1 MFQGLELSSVLLC
14 YGPLALVIGGF
25 ILFAALTDANA
36 RSKYLRRLD
45 PRPEKE
51 RLGEDATIGRRAEL
65 VAATPGGMVVKLD
78 PVTAPAAPVAA
89 PVAAPAKPAA
99 AQDDF
104 KKLEGIGP
112 KINTV
117 LHDAGIATFAELA
130 AKSPEELCAI
140 LDHAGMTSI
149 NDPTTWPKQAGLA
162 AEGKWDE
169 LEAYQNSLQGGR
181 AA

>member
-1 MFQGLELSSVLLC
+1 MFQGLELSGVLLC

-36 RSKYLRRLD
+36 RRKYLRRLD

-51 RLGEDATIGRRAEL
+51 RLGEDATVARRAEL

-78 PVTAPAAPVAA
+78 PVAAASPAQP
-89 PVAAPAKPAA
+89 AAPAKPAA

-112 KINTV
+112 KINSV
-117 LHDAGIATFAELA
+117 LHEAGIATFAELA
-130 AKSPEELCAI
+130 TKTPEELRAI
-140 LDHAGMTSI
+140 LDAAGMTSI

-169 LEAYQNSLQGGR
+169 LEAYQNTLQGGR